1 MIGVL
6 EPLEPPFHEIMPFSH
21 HSHSGQFCGHG
32 ENTLEEVVQAAI
44 DKKMQVFALTEHMP
58 REERDLYPEEVLP
71 SLPRKG
77 FLLIGSIDQIIT
89 YYCHTFPAVS

>member
-1 MIGVL
+1 
-6 EPLEPPFHEIMPFSH
+6 MPFSH

-71 SLPRKG
+71 SSRLNH

-89 YYCHTFPAVS
+89 YYCYTFPAVP